1 MRCSSAVRASREQMP
16 SRVRAFVN
24 WIKPQLG

>member
-1 MRCSSAVRASREQMP
+1 MP

-24 WIKPQLG
+24 WIKPQRGWIGRRSARSAAI